1 MDVASGPRLPYSYII
16 NALSAP
22 AIQKRW
28 TNYYETL
35 SGIGKAPREVQVA
48 MFENCLDDEALRVLD
63 GFAFDTPE
71 NQRTVKE
78 LTTAFESYALQGDIH
93 ETLERYK
100 FGRRDQQEGEP
111 IDIYI
116 STLRSMLKTC
126 DYCNTCEPS
135 ILRDRII
142 LGIQRN
148 DTREELLKQGKLNLT
163 RCIEICR
170 ASETACYKSWRNSEA
185 LHQN

>member
-1 MDVASGPRLPYSYII
+1 
-16 NALSAP
+16 
-22 AIQKRW
+22 
-28 TNYYETL
+28 
-35 SGIGKAPREVQVA
+35 

-78 LTTAFESYALQGDIH
+78 LTTAFESYALRDIN
-93 ETLERYK
+93 ETLECYK
-100 FGRRDQQEGEP
+100 FGRQDQQVGEP
-111 IDIYI
+111 RDTYI
-116 STLRSMLKTC
+116 SALRSMLKTC

-135 ILRDRII
+135 ILRDKII

-148 DTREELLKQGKLNLT
+148 DIREDLLKQGRLNLT

-170 ASETACYKSWRNSEA
+170 ASETAINHAETLKHFIKTEETVNKVNIHNSGEEC
-185 LHQN
+185 L